1 MKVTVSTKQ
10 DKNAAAKSTVAE
22 IIFDDENA
30 MRALAVQALIVKAQ
44 AVWRKG
50 SIPDAATLKMSE
62 FAPGT
67 RHTTTVDP
75 LTAAKQLSP
84 EERAKLIEQLLAM
97 K

>member
-10 DKNAAAKSTVAE
+10 DKTATAQNTVAE

-44 AVWRKG
+44 ATWRKNG
-50 SIPDAATLKMSE
+50 IPDNCALKMSE

-67 RHTTTVDP
+67 RHATVVDP
-75 LTAAKQLSP
+75 LTAAKALSP
-84 EERAKLIEQLLAM
+84 EERAKLIEALKAM
-97 K
+97 